1 MEWNKRY
8 GDSGHILVWIVSKR
22 ECRQTQSVKEPKVN
36 SLRSRR
42 SIDVGWF
49 CKYASPARTPAS
61 ALCHTSQRRQRSPGC
76 YDAFPV
82 TTGVLS
88 HRSHLVSCNAAHSK
102 GTECFQFFKLFQA
115 NSWKRILPIQ
125 SSRRA
130 QVVFF
135 HLPDSDG
142 SATFRPGVRRT
153 VNLNNP
159 ILKINTFNLTSDER
173 WLDAVTNA

>member
-102 GTECFQFFKLFQA
+102 GTEYFQIFKLFQA